1 MLKTIILGLFAF
13 FAPPYLE
20 AQEENFPAAPQE
32 VLFDAQYDIYW
43 RGWLCGSMQATLH
56 ELEPGNYHYRQHLIS
71 RLFFYPFEQVEQ
83 SFFEIKEG
91 VIHSQQY
98 HIDRRGLD
106 GPSYKIVFGDSSVLL
121 TEEDGRSEEIKLH
134 DGTHYYDR
142 LVMQLV
148 LIRTL
153 LQNPKIMSLSVDYPD
168 IKGLQSRCYHF
179 DKIEKG
185 YRLFSEHK
193 TKASAFILSAENEY
207 FPCSFQQYRN
217 DKLIF
222 EGEMFELTLGPKW
235 QTLQKEV
242 PEQPKAKEA
251 LILWDWFEEI
261 LAQDVAIT

>member
-13 FAPPYLE
+13 ATPYLV
-20 AQEENFPAAPQE
+20 AQEKEILATHQE

-43 RGWLCGSMQATLH
+43 RGWLCGSMQATLK
-56 ELEPGNYHYRQHLIS
+56 ELAPGNYHYRQHLIS

-83 SFFEIKEG
+83 SFFTIKEG
-91 VIHSQQY
+91 VIFSQEY
-98 HIDRRGLD
+98 HIDRQGLD
-106 GPSYKIVFGDSSVLL
+106 GPSYKVVFGESSVLL
-121 TEEDGRSEEIKLH
+121 TEEDGSSQEMKLH

-153 LQNPKIMSLSVDYPD
+153 LQNPKIANLTVDYPD

-179 DKIEKG
+179 DKIEEG
-185 YRLFSEHK
+185 YRLFSQHK

-222 EGEMFELTLGPKW
+222 EGEMFELALGPKW
-235 QTLQKEV
+235 QIFQKEM
-242 PEQPKAKEA
+242 PEQPQVKEA
-251 LILWDWFEEI
+251 LSFWDWFEEI
-261 LAQDVAIT
+261 FAQDIGTT